1 MVRRITRKAFLLN
14 VMTFEFVVFTVGY
27 VFSSVCLGVPSG
39 QAAPAQA
46 AQQTSDGNSV
56 AAGSGS
62 AAQPESPA
70 PTEKKPNKLIA
81 WWKFDEATGSE
92 AADSSGHGC
101 VGRLLG
107 NPQWRPAGGKVG
119 GALELDGADDC
130 VEIKN
135 EPAFDISDAITVAA
149 WIKVNQFDRRWQTI
163 VAKGDSAWRLQ
174 RTAEEDTLA
183 FHCTGIETV
192 GGPWPMGTQGDQHVN
207 DGQWH
212 HVVGVFDGSTVS
224 LYLDGALGGSSK
236 ASGTIQTNNFPVVI
250 GDNAEAGGRN
260 WNGLIDEVCILGCA
274 MDANEV
280 RALCSGADPVALAQ
294 KIGDRPPVKAAV
306 ARPAPQLSAGGA
318 GAGKGIEGDWQVV
331 SEAAGQNV
339 VIRITGKPDGTL
351 TAAAVG
357 DDPEEV
363 LPLEQVTFANG
374 TLRFVVTAQQ
384 GIFEGAMS
392 EDGLKIEGK
401 WRQGEQ
407 AKPLVLKRAGA
418 GRAQPARPSGGQV
431 VPASEKLL
439 QDSVRGGSHRATL
452 LILVLVLVGFVAVTV
467 RFVVRSIR

>member
-1 MVRRITRKAFLLN
+1 MVRRITEKAFLLN
-14 VMTFEFVVFTVGY
+14 AITFELVIFTLACA
-27 VFSSVCLGVPSG
+27 FSSTCLGVPSG
-39 QAAPAQA
+39 QAAPAP
-46 AQQTSDGNSV
+46 AQPASDGNSV
-56 AAGSGS
+56 AAGKDP
-62 AAQPESPA
+62 AARPESHT
-70 PTEKKPNKLIA
+70 PTEKKPSKLIA
-81 WWKFDEATGSE
+81 WWKLDEATGSE
-92 AADSSGHGC
+92 AADSSGNGC
-101 VGRLLG
+101 VGRLVG

-119 GALELDGADDC
+119 GALELDGADDY

-163 VAKGDSAWRLQ
+163 VSKGDSAWRLQ

-192 GGPWPMGTQGDQHVN
+192 GGPWPMGTQGNNRVH

-236 ASGTIQTNNFPVVI
+236 ASGTIQANNFPVVI
-250 GDNAEAGGRN
+250 GDNAEVGNRN

-280 RALCSGADPVALAQ
+280 RALYAGEDPVTLAE

-306 ARPAPQLSAGGA
+306 VRPEPQSPSGG
-318 GAGKGIEGDWQVV
+318 GSAGKGVEGDWQVV

-339 VIRITGKPDGTL
+339 VIRITRKPDGTL

-357 DDPEEV
+357 DDPEQV
-363 LPLEQVTFANG
+363 LPLEQVTFENG
-374 TLRFVVTAQQ
+374 MLRFAVTAQQ
-384 GIFEGAMS
+384 GIFEGTMS

-401 WRQGEQ
+401 WRQEEQ
-407 AKPLVLKRAGA
+407 VRPVVLKRAGA
-418 GRAQPARPSGGQV
+418 GRVQPTGPGSGHV
-431 VPASEKLL
+431 MPASEKLL
-439 QDSVRGGSHRATL
+439 PDAARGGSHRATL

-467 RFVVRSIR
+467 RFVVRMVR